1 MQNSQ
6 RLIFSCLRCLLEELD
21 EDPDVRP
28 GEGVQDGGEVGAP
41 PQLGRGVARL
51 LEVGGPDGG
60 VLHRVEREHERGR
73 GREVQLGAGYQLPGE
88 MTHIKYYLP
97 HNIHRSSDLSGEQ
110 TALGGMW

>member
-1 MQNSQ
+1 M
-6 RLIFSCLRCLLEELD
+6 IFSCLRCLLEELD

-28 GEGVQDGGEVGAP
+28 GECVQDGGEIGAP

-88 MTHIKYYLP
+88 ITSHLIILIL
-97 HNIHRSSDLSGEQ
+97 IHPPPDLSGEQ

>member
-1 MQNSQ
+1 MGLNV
-6 RLIFSCLRCLLEELD
+6 SCLRCLLEKLD

-88 MTHIKYYLP
+88 ITYHLIISILDVL
-97 HNIHRSSDLSGEQ
+97 IHRPPDLSGEQ